1 MAEVSGIG
9 GVFFRVGPKR
19 QEVLSR
25 GSYET
30 GKTGLLLLSPLS
42 DADSNLCPTE
52 ADLKSEAAR
61 PK

>member
-42 DADSNLCPTE
+42 DADSNLPTE